1 MDKRIDEIIYRVSDI
16 FEDDKIGTELRDYIT
31 KQENKSR
38 SITAMLF
45 WEMKRQYRQYYKT
58 DYQNPID
65 EERAFGAYVIANLNF
80 TKAYKILKDNK

>member
-16 FEDDKIGTELRDYIT
+16 FGDELGKELSDYII
-31 KQENKSR
+31 KQDNKSR

-45 WEMKRQYRQYYKT
+45 WEMKRQYRQYWTYC
-58 DYQNPID
+58 QNPID
-65 EERAFGAYVIANLNF
+65 EERAFGAYSIAKLNF